1 MKAILQESLPID
13 TVQKYVRTFT
23 KPPEAESLCSSAS
36 SVASQCEKIGEKV
49 DFYSISS
56 TTTNMVLCDHKLPN
70 KSRHI
75 HFKNEVSQCIAV
87 GEIDEEEKEFDR
99 HWPFENDESSDNEV
113 LMMKPLPTRKLVP
126 IRRRLS
132 KIIAPLPPTMLK
144 DENATEPILNP
155 SRIDVWWP
163 KDLTLTPI
171 ASPESLPLSRHIDS
185 IGEDDR
191 DNIDLSGPSE
201 QTGHGSSGDGECVDN
216 PKEDI
221 ETSAALPL
229 CSSSSHILDDDD
241 ECASSKF
248 GFFSKVVDTANTVRD
263 IVYVLLNVG
272 W

>member
-1 MKAILQESLPID
+1 
-13 TVQKYVRTFT
+13 
-23 KPPEAESLCSSAS
+23 
-36 SVASQCEKIGEKV
+36 
-49 DFYSISS
+49 
-56 TTTNMVLCDHKLPN
+56 
-70 KSRHI
+70 
-75 HFKNEVSQCIAV
+75 
-87 GEIDEEEKEFDR
+87 
-99 HWPFENDESSDNEV
+99 
-113 LMMKPLPTRKLVP
+113 
-126 IRRRLS
+126 
-132 KIIAPLPPTMLK
+132 MLK

-191 DNIDLSGPSE
+191 DDIDLGGPSE

-263 IVYVLLNVG
+263 IGYVLLNVG
-272 W
+272 